1 MSSGN
6 YGASILHT
14 HDWHK
19 IKPPSIPVLTEVSSV
34 PDKLVAVEGYTEMDS
49 RFSSGMWALRGY
61 PFFSVLYAP
70 SPMPLQEAI
79 KRFSNI
85 FFKRERAYMREK
97 WLGR

>member
-1 MSSGN
+1 MGD
-6 YGASILHT
+6 ILANMG
-14 HDWHK
+14 DLYD
-19 IKPPSIPVLTEVSSV
+19 SVLITDLRSHAYLRGKWQLMAGWGGRVS
-34 PDKLVAVEGYTEMDS
+34 
-49 RFSSGMWALRGY
+49 SSGMWALRGY